1 MATIKMLATRTTMKE
16 SGDILIYPINAVLID
31 KRGLRIMRAFGWSEA
46 LPRVAAW
53 LDRLLRWLGFV
64 TFLRNRT

>member
-16 SGDILIYPINAVLID
+16 SGDIFIKPVNAVLID
-31 KRGLRIMRAFGWSEA
+31 KRGLRILRAFGWSEA

-64 TFLRNRT
+64 TFLRNT